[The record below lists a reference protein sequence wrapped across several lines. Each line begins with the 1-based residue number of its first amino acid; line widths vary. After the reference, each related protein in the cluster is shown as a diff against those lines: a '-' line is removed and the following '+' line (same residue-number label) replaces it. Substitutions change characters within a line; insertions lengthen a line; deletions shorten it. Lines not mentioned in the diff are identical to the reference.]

1 MNTKGKTE
9 NVGIEEILVVFLLGY
24 VGAGAKKTKLL

>member
-9 NVGIEEILVVFLLGY
+9 NVAIEEILVVFLLSF